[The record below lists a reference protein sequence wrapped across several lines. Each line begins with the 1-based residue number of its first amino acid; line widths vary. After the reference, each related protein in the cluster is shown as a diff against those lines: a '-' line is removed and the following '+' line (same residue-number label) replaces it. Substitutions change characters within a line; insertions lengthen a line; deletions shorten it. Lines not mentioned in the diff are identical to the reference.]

1 MTDRDQNDGHPAARA
16 NSFPWPPVLLVAAVA
31 GSWALSR
38 LTPLRWPGTDD
49 TASHVIGYA
58 FGIIGLSL
66 AVWAILTLRRAGT
79 TVMPDGVSTALV
91 TSGPYTRLRNPIYVG
106 DTLLLLFAAE
116 ITKNLWFA
124 VAALVFVVAV
134 TALQIIPEE
143 RHLSAKFG
151 DAYEAYRAR
160 TRRWI

>member
-1 MTDRDQNDGHPAARA
+1 MTDSDQTQGNPAARA
-16 NSFPWPPVLLVAAVA
+16 NSFPWPPVLLVAAVV
-31 GSWALSR
+31 GSWGLSR
-38 LTPLRWPGTDD
+38 VMPLTWPGTSD

-66 AVWAILTLRRAGT
+66 AVWAVLTLRRAGT
-79 TVMPDGVSTALV
+79 TVMPDGASTALV
-91 TSGPYTRLRNPIYVG
+91 TNGPYARLRNPIYVG

-116 ITKNLWFA
+116 ITQNLWF
-124 VAALVFVVAV
+124 VVSALVFVIAV

-151 DAYEAYRAR
+151 AAYEAYRAR